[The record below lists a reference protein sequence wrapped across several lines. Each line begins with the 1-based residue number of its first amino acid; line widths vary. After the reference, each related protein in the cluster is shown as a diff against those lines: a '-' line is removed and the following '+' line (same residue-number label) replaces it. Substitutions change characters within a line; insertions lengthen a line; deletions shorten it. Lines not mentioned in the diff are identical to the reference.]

1 MSKGSRL
8 DGGGRIV
15 AFYMGTGVDDRG
27 RALPEVMRF
36 SLDELEDNHDY
47 IQWLFPLDVPSGVQ
61 PLAPLVDDNCRQA
74 FRRSPQLRDA
84 LRRAL
89 RRMLEFYG
97 LRIVERADPAVIERG
112 PSWST
117 RSPNWLNP
125 GNHNYLRVTRIMTS
139 LNLLGE
145 KELAIALQSCLELI
159 YDESPSLIGRTT
171 IEYWR
176 RAISA

>member
-1 MSKGSRL
+1 MTEHARG
-8 DGGGRIV
+8 GGGRIV
-15 AFYMGTGVDDRG
+15 AFYMGTGVDGRG
-27 RALPEVMRF
+27 RTLDDVMRF
-36 SLDELEDNHDY
+36 SFDELEDNHDY

-61 PLAPLVDDNCRQA
+61 PLAPLVDDDCREA
-74 FRRSPQLRDA
+74 FRRNGQLRDA

-97 LRIVERADPAVIERG
+97 LRIDERADPATIKRA

-125 GNHNYLRVTRIMTS
+125 ENHNYLRLTRIMTS
-139 LNLLGE
+139 LELLSE
-145 KELAIALQSCLELI
+145 RELAIALQNCLERI
-159 YDESPSLIGRTT
+159 YEENPALIGRTT

-176 RAISA
+176 RAIRA